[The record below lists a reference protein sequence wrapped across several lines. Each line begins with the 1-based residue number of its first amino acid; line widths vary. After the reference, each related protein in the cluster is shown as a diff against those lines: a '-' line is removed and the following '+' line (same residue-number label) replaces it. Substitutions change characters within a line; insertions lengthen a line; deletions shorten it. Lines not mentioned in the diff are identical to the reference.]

1 MPTEKKTRTP
11 KDMALSLIVLLI
23 PVFLIVGAY
32 RFLYGGDTI
41 VTVDPTET
49 IASAQRAGIGQLPP
63 ATAPEGWLIVSAQF
77 HDGVLRIGYLDPEQR
92 GVQLVQ
98 SRTDLATT
106 ELAKPGET
114 RLVGRSGDVTVVLLG
129 KGADLGPLAKL
140 LPTPVSEGGS
150 AK

>member
-1 MPTEKKTRTP
+1 
-11 KDMALSLIVLLI
+11 MALSLIVLLI

-49 IASAQRAGIGQLPP
+49 IASAQRAGMDHLPP
-63 ATAPEGWLIVSAQF
+63 AGAPEGWLIVTAQF
-77 HDGVLRIGYLDPEQR
+77 RDGVLRIGYLDQEKR

-106 ELAKPGET
+106 ERAKPGET

-140 LPTPVSEGGS
+140 LPIPVSESGS